1 MPTKLGRKPMTRKIE
16 RHPGAAI
23 ATATALFLTGP
34 AMADILIVS
43 STAPELKPGMQIAD
57 SARLEVPAG
66 AKVRVLLPS
75 GATLAI
81 NGPASR
87 AVKDVTKGEPLV
99 ESVWAKARELFETG
113 GVDQSRP
120 GATRGAAVSGPG
132 ETPVFA
138 WNVIAA
144 AANGTVCVERG
155 APLKVARPDGGRAAE
170 ITLIDTA
177 GNARAKLTWPEGA
190 SEAVWPASLS
200 PRADTV
206 YQVITTGQPVR
217 SLRLRLIDKSDTGEE
232 RALRTLIDND
242 CRQQARAW
250 AQSGLAQ

>member
-1 MPTKLGRKPMTRKIE
+1 MTSKVGRLS
-16 RHPGAAI
+16 AAGI
-23 ATATALFLTGP
+23 VAATALWLAGP
-34 AMADILIVS
+34 AIADILIVS
-43 STAPELKPGMQIAD
+43 SNAPELKPGMQIAD
-57 SARLEVPAG
+57 SARLEVPSG
-66 AKVRVLLPS
+66 TKVRVLLPS

-99 ESVWAKARELFETG
+99 ESVWAKAKELLATG

-120 GATRGAAVSGPG
+120 GATRGAAAGGPG
-132 ETPVFA
+132 ETPGISGPGFA
-138 WNVIAA
+138 WNVVAA
-144 AANGTVCVERG
+144 AANGAVCVERG
-155 APLKVARPDGGRAAE
+155 APLKVARPDGGRISE

-177 GNARAKLTWPEGA
+177 GNARAKLAWPEGA
-190 SEAVWPASLS
+190 TQADWPANMS

-217 SLRLRLIDKSDTGEE
+217 SLRLRLIEKSDTGDE
-232 RALRTLIDND
+232 RTLRTLIDTD

-250 AQSGLAQ
+250 AQSELAQ